1 MNLQEINKTKTSI
14 LKLLGDNCVYAALL
28 KLKMLIDA
36 TADYTLR
43 EQYQQQKTA
52 YDSLLQ
58 YVVAGAQDTG
68 REKILQ
74 DITQSIY
81 TLTDL
86 CVIALSCNQSYE
98 LFYTRWAT
106 HSRGTIGEIVSKYD
120 NLAKRS
126 QLLQAAPASRLN
138 QQALAEVKRAAEMTE
153 TDMFDQVWTRFPLS
167 AVDCAAVSSVFT
179 SQQVPGFFKGLL
191 ISALLLGS
199 TKFYD
204 PSKLNLLL
212 DIYINSDNDDLQIR
226 ALTAAIIIIYQY
238 HTRLLGNHQLE
249 ARLRL
254 LDDCAHFRNDV
265 MSILR
270 RLIYSRN
277 TENISKRMREE
288 LMPNLMKINPDLLN
302 KLKGKSGIVDPS
314 ELEDNPEWAD
324 WLEKSGITKKMEEL
338 QELQFEGGD
347 VFVSTFSHL
356 KGYPF
361 FNIMA
366 NWFMPYHDS
375 HSSIDST
382 FGPGESPLRKVI
394 ADAPFLCDS
403 DKYSF
408 AFSMG
413 SVPEMQRK
421 MMMSQFDAQ
430 NASLKEMTSAELP
443 DDKKRQRD
451 MLANRYI
458 QDLYRF
464 FKLFSRRAEFK
475 SIFDSSMDF
484 LQIPFLRHIL
494 DDKLNLGVIAEFYMK
509 NGFYDDAI
517 GYYGR
522 ILEVDHN
529 VTPQVLQKIGF
540 AHQNLGHFAEAIDFY
555 KRYEIVNDHDTWTLR
570 HIATCYRALRDT
582 GNALVYYKKAEKLAP
597 DNASLCLNIG
607 HCLLE
612 QGKTN
617 DALNY
622 YFKVDYLAPEKHKAW
637 RPIAWCSFAVG
648 NFEQSENYYKKI
660 IESGE
665 DEVQDHLNYGH
676 VLLCSHRA
684 AEALSQYRT
693 ALVMEKG
700 DKVDA
705 FTHDFDADAH
715 YLVEKGL
722 DWHYITLMREAVI
735 SRQFKQQ

>member
-14 LKLLGDNCVYAALL
+14 LGQLTDGCVYAALL
-28 KLKMLIDA
+28 KLKTLIDA
-36 TADYTLR
+36 TADYMLR
-43 EQYQQQKTA
+43 EQYQQQRTA
-52 YDSLLQ
+52 YDTLLQ

-74 DITQSIY
+74 DIVQSIY

-86 CVIALSCNQSYE
+86 CVIALSSNQSYE
-98 LFYTRWAT
+98 LFYTRWNT
-106 HSRGTIGEIVSKYD
+106 HSRNTIGELAAKYD
-120 NLAKRS
+120 NLAKRR
-126 QLLQAAPASRLN
+126 QLLSAAPDSRLN
-138 QQALAEVKRAAEMTE
+138 QQALAEVKRAAEMVE
-153 TDMFDQVWTRFPLS
+153 TDLFDVVWTRFPFN
-167 AVDCAAVSSVFT
+167 AEDCASISSLLA
-179 SQQVPGFFKGLL
+179 SHQVPSYFKGLL

-204 PSKLNLLL
+204 PAKLNLLL
-212 DIYINSDNDDLQIR
+212 DVYINNDNDDVQIR
-226 ALTAAIIIIYQY
+226 ALTATIIIVYQY
-238 HTRLLGNHQLE
+238 RTRLLGNRQLE
-249 ARLRL
+249 AKLRL
-254 LDDCAHFRNDV
+254 LDDCAHFKNDV

-288 LMPNLMKINPDLLN
+288 LMPNLMKIKPDILN

-338 QELQFEGGD
+338 QELQFEGSD
-347 VFVSTFSHL
+347 VFISTFSHL

-366 NWFMPYHDS
+366 NWFMPYHDG
-375 HSSIDST
+375 HSSIDAT
-382 FGPGESPLRKVI
+382 FGPGDNALRKVI

-421 MMMSQFDAQ
+421 LMMSQFDAQ
-430 NASLKEMTSAELP
+430 NASIKEMTTAELP
-443 DDKKRQRD
+443 DDKKRRRD

-464 FKLFSRRAEFK
+464 FKLFSRRAEFE

-484 LQIPFLRHIL
+484 LQIPFMRHIL

-509 NGFYDDAI
+509 NGFYNDAI
-517 GYYGR
+517 GYYLR
-522 ILEVDHN
+522 ILEVDHDA
-529 VTPQVLQKIGF
+529 TPQVLQKIGF
-540 AHQNLGHFAEAIDFY
+540 AHQNLGHFAEAIDCY
-555 KRYEIVNDHDTWTLR
+555 KRFEIVNENDTWTLR
-570 HIATCYRALRDT
+570 HIATCYRALRDVD
-582 GNALVYYKKAEKLAP
+582 NALIYYKKAERLDP
-597 DNASLCLNIG
+597 DNASLCMNIG

-612 QGKTN
+612 QGKSN

-622 YFKVDYLAPEKHKAW
+622 YFKVDYLAPDRHKAW

-676 VLLCSHRA
+676 VLLCKHRA
-684 AEALSQYRT
+684 AEALSQYKT

-700 DKVDA
+700 DKIDT
-705 FTHDFDADAH
+705 FTHDFNCDTH

-722 DWHYITLMREAVI
+722 DGHYVALIREAVI
-735 SRQFKQQ
+735 SQQFKQQ